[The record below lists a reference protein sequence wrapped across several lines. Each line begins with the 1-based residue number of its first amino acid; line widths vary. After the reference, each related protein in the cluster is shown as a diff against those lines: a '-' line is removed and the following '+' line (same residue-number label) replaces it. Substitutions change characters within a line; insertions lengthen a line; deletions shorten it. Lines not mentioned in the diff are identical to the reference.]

1 LRDVDVDFAA
11 GLEVGD
17 FEFWGFVV
25 TFGAPGD
32 VVGVAEGVDVE
43 DVDVGGGEKEV
54 LEELWGDLGGVD
66 KLGDCKG
73 LTEVK
78 RCQGSKNRNDMTNH
92 ITYVDAKETIR
103 VKKSGLWMRS
113 AIVNFLSLVSI
124 WIERTVMKTE
134 AKTR

>member
-1 LRDVDVDFAA
+1 MFCLAWFLDFFSRLFGNLAHLGFVLRVQVAVILRDVDVDFAA

-66 KLGDCKG
+66 KLGG
-73 LTEVK
+73 LQRTYRGEEMPGVEEQK
-78 RCQGSKNRNDMTNH
+78 RYDEPHHVRRC
-92 ITYVDAKETIR
+92 
-103 VKKSGLWMRS
+103 
-113 AIVNFLSLVSI
+113 
-124 WIERTVMKTE
+124 
-134 AKTR
+134 